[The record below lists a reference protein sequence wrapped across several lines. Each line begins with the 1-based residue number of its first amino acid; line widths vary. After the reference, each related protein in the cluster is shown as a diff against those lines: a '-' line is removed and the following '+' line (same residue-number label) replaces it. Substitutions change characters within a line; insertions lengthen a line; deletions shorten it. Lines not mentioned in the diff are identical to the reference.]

1 MEATIR
7 LRFLIR
13 VLSLAVITAVIGQ
26 TASAKPVSS
35 IDARNWRADLYYMA
49 NAITRY
55 HKNAFHSVS
64 KEKFDRAVA
73 DLSAR
78 IPSLTRSQIIVGLK
92 RIVAMIGDEHTGF
105 GLSTGPPIFFHTLPV
120 KIYKY
125 SDGYFVQS
133 AAPSYRSIVGRR
145 IVGIENVSVEEAM
158 ARLFH
163 IADASNPWSFLSEVQ
178 FMMRGEVLHALGITG
193 ADDRAVFRVAGT
205 TGIQEVE
212 LRTVPHPF
220 NMGYNFGP
228 PPDSD
233 WLDSRQTPAVP
244 LYQQRQDEYYWYVY
258 TSEKI
263 LYIHLKF
270 VLNAE
275 TGETLADFF
284 NRAFAF
290 ADAHDVKKV
299 VLDIRNNGGGNNT
312 LTQPIIQNIVMRPS
326 LNQRGKLFVIIGR
339 GTASAAQNLTDR
351 LQRDTNAVFVGE
363 PTSEWPNHFGD
374 PQAFTL
380 PFSKIEV
387 HVSSLFW
394 QDLDPRDTRKWTGPD
409 IAAEL
414 SSSDY
419 AQNID
424 PAMEAI
430 TSFHDVALTDELAPL
445 LALGDERKV
454 EAAYATFFSNP
465 LHKYSQDEYAI
476 EALAHDCI
484 DKNQAKMAL
493 LLSQLNLRSNPSSSL
508 AFDGLGDAL
517 AALKEKGEALRAY
530 RAALRIDPKDAIAA
544 SSISQLESQR

>member
-1 MEATIR
+1 MLT
-7 LRFLIR
+7 RFLIG
-13 VLSLAVITAVIGQ
+13 VLSLAMITSAIGQ
-26 TASAKPVSS
+26 AASAKPVSS
-35 IDARNWRADLYYMA
+35 EDARHWRADLYYMA
-49 NAITRY
+49 HAITRY

-64 KEKFDRAVA
+64 KVAFDRAVA
-73 DLSAR
+73 DLKGR

-92 RIVAMIGDEHTGF
+92 RIIAMIGDEHTGF

-145 IVGIENVSVEEAM
+145 IVAIGNVSVEEAM
-158 ARLFH
+158 ARLFR
-163 IADASNPWSFLSEVQ
+163 IADASNPWSFFSEVQ

-193 ADDRAVFRVAGT
+193 ADDRAVFRVAGP
-205 TGIQEVE
+205 TGTQSVEV
-212 LRTVPHPF
+212 RTVPHPF
-220 NMGYNFGP
+220 NMGYNFGS

-233 WLDSRQTPAVP
+233 WLDSKQTPAAP

-258 TSEKI
+258 TPDKV

-275 TGETLADFF
+275 KGETLADFF

-290 ADAHDVKKV
+290 AEAHDAEKV

-326 LNQRGKLFVIIGR
+326 LNRRGKLFVIIGR

-380 PFSKIEV
+380 PFSHIV
-387 HVSSLFW
+387 IHISSLFW

-414 SSSDY
+414 SSADY

-424 PAMEAI
+424 PAMDAI

-445 LALGDERKV
+445 LALGDERKI
-454 EAAYATFFSNP
+454 EAAYTAFFSNP

-484 DKNQAKMAL
+484 DKNQAKVAL
-493 LLSQLNLRSNPSSSL
+493 LLFQLNLRSNPSSSL

-517 AALKEKGEALRAY
+517 AALKQKGEALRAY
-530 RAALRIDPKDAIAA
+530 RTALRIDPKDAIAA

>member
-1 MEATIR
+1 M
-7 LRFLIR
+7 
-13 VLSLAVITAVIGQ
+13 
-26 TASAKPVSS
+26 
-35 IDARNWRADLYYMA
+35 
-49 NAITRY
+49 
-55 HKNAFHSVS
+55 
-64 KEKFDRAVA
+64 
-73 DLSAR
+73 
-78 IPSLTRSQIIVGLK
+78 
-92 RIVAMIGDEHTGF
+92 
-105 GLSTGPPIFFHTLPV
+105 
-120 KIYKY
+120 
-125 SDGYFVQS
+125 
-133 AAPSYRSIVGRR
+133 
-145 IVGIENVSVEEAM
+145 
-158 ARLFH
+158 
-163 IADASNPWSFLSEVQ
+163 
-178 FMMRGEVLHALGITG
+178 
-193 ADDRAVFRVAGT
+193 
-205 TGIQEVE
+205 
-212 LRTVPHPF
+212 PHPF

-233 WLDSRQTPAVP
+233 WLDSRQTPAAP

-258 TSEKI
+258 TPERI

-290 ADAHDVKKV
+290 ADAHDVEKV

-326 LNQRGKLFVIIGR
+326 LNRRGKLFVIIGR

-380 PFSKIEV
+380 PFSHIEI

-419 AQNID
+419 ARNID
-424 PAMEAI
+424 PAMDAI
-430 TSFHDVALTDELAPL
+430 RSFHDVALTDELAPL
-445 LALGDERKV
+445 LALGDERRV
-454 EAAYATFFSNP
+454 EAAYAAFFNNP
-465 LHKYSQDEYAI
+465 LHKYSQEEYAI

-484 DKNQAKMAL
+484 DKKQVKMAL
-493 LLSQLNLRSNPSSSL
+493 LLFQLNLRSNPSSSL

-517 AALKEKGEALRAY
+517 AALKQKEEALRAY
-530 RAALRIDPKDAIAA
+530 RAALRLDPKDSIAA
-544 SSISQLESQR
+544 SSISQLESQ